1 MMKNKPR
8 HEILNDIIKD
18 SKKYPNDW
26 KAAFGKDKKLF
37 SNDYYI
43 FNPTVGI
50 YVLKEY
56 QKNPYRVI
64 GVGSKIA
71 RHIDDEIENKFDK
84 NRGDFGIIQGNFK
97 KIVKN
102 IEKGI
107 PARKIF
113 EEGLK
118 GNNLG
123 ITIPMKGKISSS
135 ERAFNYLQQTYKSK
149 QKKLNE
155 KFEKIALNDG
165 FYSSYG

>member
-8 HEILNDIIKD
+8 HEILSDIIKD
-18 SKKYPNDW
+18 SKKYPNGS

-43 FNPTVGI
+43 FNPAVGI

-56 QKNPYRVI
+56 QKNPYQVI

-97 KIVKN
+97 K
-102 IEKGI
+102 
-107 PARKIF
+107 
-113 EEGLK
+113 
-118 GNNLG
+118 
-123 ITIPMKGKISSS
+123 
-135 ERAFNYLQQTYKSK
+135 
-149 QKKLNE
+149 
-155 KFEKIALNDG
+155 
-165 FYSSYG
+165 